1 LQTLPEA
8 EGRGETILEE
18 TISRM
23 KEMIIDTMMSARVM
37 YFLFRNFSVEVAKKK
52 SLSFLAMT
60 S

>member
-37 YFLFRNFSVEVAKKK
+37 YFLFRNFSVEVAKRK

>member
-1 LQTLPEA
+1 MQTLPEA